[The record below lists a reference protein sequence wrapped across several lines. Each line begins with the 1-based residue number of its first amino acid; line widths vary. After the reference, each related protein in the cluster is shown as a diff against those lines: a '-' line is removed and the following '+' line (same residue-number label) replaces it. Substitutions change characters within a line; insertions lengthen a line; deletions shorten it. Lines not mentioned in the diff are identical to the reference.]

1 MAHEPEPEVI
11 RRQMAA
17 QRASLDQKLDRLE
30 NRIVQTVDG
39 AREAVAETV
48 QTVKDTVQSS
58 AATVKESVQSSVESV
73 RETVHSS
80 VEAVKDSLD
89 VPAHVDRHPWA
100 MFGGSVA
107 LGFAAGCVL
116 NHATRSGRRLGSGA
130 FYGGGAGYASRLES
144 GNWSAER
151 QTSDWSSER
160 RPISEAGT
168 AATGETLRS
177 STQGRPS
184 WLDQLTQ
191 TFAPEIQKLKG
202 MAIGAVMSVVRDL
215 ANQAVAEPLR
225 PQVSELLNNVTTK
238 LGGQPMEGHML
249 DDFLAQRGGGHPN
262 GHRATWQESEA

>member
-1 MAHEPEPEVI
+1 
-11 RRQMAA
+11 MAA

-58 AATVKESVQSSVESV
+58 VESV
-73 RETVHSS
+73 RGAVHSS
-80 VEAVKDSLD
+80 VEAVKDTLD
-89 VPAHVDRHPWA
+89 VPAQVQRNPWA

-116 NHATRSGRRLGSGA
+116 NHAKRPSRELGSGA
-130 FYGGGAGYASRLES
+130 FYGREAGYASRPATGS
-144 GNWSAER
+144 WPSER
-151 QTSDWSSER
+151 QPSDWAAER

-168 AATGETLRS
+168 AASGESLRP
-177 STQGRPS
+177 STQGHAS
-184 WLDQLTQ
+184 WLNELSR
-191 TFAPEIQKLKG
+191 TFAPELQKLKG
-202 MAIGAVMSVVRDL
+202 MAIGAVMGVVRDL

-238 LGGQPMEGHML
+238 LGGEPMEGHML
-249 DDFLAQRGGGHPN
+249 DEELLARRRGDGHPN
-262 GHRATWQESEA
+262 GHRATWQDSEV